1 MSALATVPSP
11 ATIAARM
18 GRTVLTTRRQEM
30 LRTVRD
36 MGIGLTDAR
45 NRGRRK
51 KK

>member
-36 MGIGLTDAR
+36 MGIGLSVAR
-45 NRGRRK
+45 DRGPGEEK
-51 KK
+51 